1 MQALEPDKFLVF
13 LASDSQTAL
22 DAIKLGDFG
31 IGVVVKDEPPDS
43 YVGTTVYRPPVTL
56 QCSEPR
62 SVLIS
67 SAGDHEQARPT
78 GHMDR

>member
-1 MQALEPDKFLVF
+1 MQTFESDSSLVF
-13 LASDSQTAL
+13 LASDSETAL

-43 YVGTTVYRPPVTL
+43 YVGTTVYRPPVTP

-62 SVLIS
+62 LVLIN
-67 SAGDHEQARPT
+67 SAGDNEQAQHP
-78 GHMDR
+78 GQMD